1 LFVLVMMPVLAD
13 TEFRAARM
21 TSGPRGKGQCDIR
34 LQIDQDAEVRVR
46 GDWVS
51 VRTISGRDAHDDGSA
66 CSEPLPGPWLRGF
79 NFEVRNK
86 RGDIALLSPPSG
98 RNAYAAVVRIRDSA
112 SGAGHYH
119 FRLSWAMNAFSPG
132 PSDSPPKD
140 HFGVR
145 EATEVCREAVTR
157 RIANSHDYS
166 DVDIGHLQVDDRPGR
181 VIYVLGVANARRH
194 RHATS
199 LTFVCSVDV
208 DSGRVRSVDVNER

>member
-1 LFVLVMMPVLAD
+1 LFVLAMMPVLAD
-13 TEFRAARM
+13 TEFRAGRM
-21 TSGPRGKGQCDIR
+21 TSGPLGKGQCDIR

-51 VRTISGRDAHDDGSA
+51 VRTISGRDARDDGSA
-66 CSEPLPGPWLRGF
+66 CNQPLPGPWLREF

-86 RGDIALLSPPSG
+86 RGEIALLSPPSE

-112 SGAGHYH
+112 SGSGHYH
-119 FRLSWAMNAFSPG
+119 FRLSWARNAYSPG
-132 PSDSPPKD
+132 PSD
-140 HFGVR
+140 FGVR

-157 RIANSHDYS
+157 RIADSHDYS
-166 DVDIGHLQVDDRPGR
+166 DVDIRHMQVDDRPGR
-181 VIYVLGVANARRH
+181 AIYVSGVANARRH
-194 RHATS
+194 RQATS